1 MAALETTSAEARE
14 RIERIGE
21 ADLVVA
27 LPSCHSAEMLEAAVA
42 GLRSVLPGLLPD
54 GKTVVL
60 YPDSAI
66 AAALPDDGSWLQLV
80 ACPMSPVGR
89 YHEPSLA
96 QGLRSLS
103 TVGRTLGARAFIM
116 LGSEATATIP
126 DGLRKLAEPVLNR
139 GYDLAVPLYA
149 RRKLDSLINSGIA
162 YPLTRALYGAR
173 LCYPMAADLALS
185 PRLADQY
192 LQPSVLASQ
201 PQSGWATT
209 RAICLGLQIC
219 QVQREFAPAPIV
231 SEQADVSTSL
241 AQVLSTLF
249 LDAERNAAFWQRTR
263 GSQPVRTLGEPLPVD
278 YQNPAADVHN
288 MVETFQRGCRDL
300 LDVWAAALSPATLID
315 LKKAAKLPT
324 ERFRLADDLWVH
336 VLFDFL
342 LGHRQRVI
350 SREHLLRAMTPI
362 YLAWVASYAL
372 EVQDL
377 EQRAVEDRLEKLCL
391 GFETLKPYLL
401 SRWRWPDRFNP

>member
-1 MAALETTSAEARE
+1 M
-14 RIERIGE
+14 
-21 ADLVVA
+21 
-27 LPSCHSAEMLEAAVA
+27 
-42 GLRSVLPGLLPD
+42 
-54 GKTVVL
+54 
-60 YPDSAI
+60 
-66 AAALPDDGSWLQLV
+66 
-80 ACPMSPVGR
+80 
-89 YHEPSLA
+89 
-96 QGLRSLS
+96 
-103 TVGRTLGARAFIM
+103 
-116 LGSEATATIP
+116 
-126 DGLRKLAEPVLNR
+126 LNR

-192 LQPSVLASQ
+192 LQSSALASQ
-201 PQSGWATT
+201 TQSGWATT
-209 RAICLGLQIC
+209 KAVCPGLQIC
-219 QVQREFAPAPIV
+219 QVHREFAPAPVV
-231 SEQADVSTSL
+231 SEQTDLSTSL

-249 LDAERNAAFWQRTR
+249 LDAERNAAFGRESAALSRCARWESRCLWITR
-263 GSQPVRTLGEPLPVD
+263 IRRWMFTT
-278 YQNPAADVHN
+278 

-300 LDVWAAALSPATLID
+300 LDVWAVALSPATLID

-324 ERFRLADDLWVH
+324 DQFRLADDLWVH
-336 VLFDFL
+336 VLYDFI